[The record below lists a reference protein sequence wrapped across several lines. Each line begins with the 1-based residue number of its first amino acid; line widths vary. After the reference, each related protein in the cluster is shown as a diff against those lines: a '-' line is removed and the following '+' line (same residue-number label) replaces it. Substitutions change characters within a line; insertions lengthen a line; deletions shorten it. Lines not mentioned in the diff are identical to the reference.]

1 MMAEYDNAGFPLTY
15 CLLSTA
21 TAIDQGKRTKALS
34 AWAKCLRDQ
43 YGVNPQFTHVD
54 KDLAEIGCLK
64 EVWNSKISLCW
75 WHLRRAVR
83 TRLAKGKLSTT
94 PYNSEQARQEFDFI
108 DATFVPPGTRVDFED
123 YEGGLPNGN
132 AAGKPPLTATQPTPP
147 TLALLQDK
155 ANVLRIKIPVSQ
167 REPIVVRPG
176 DDKENGPGMGPTSFG
191 VSTVIQGPSFRLKLL
206 KHVETPIDTKSPSEE
221 EVQDVSGDE
230 EELDDGK
237 THRRT
242 FCPALYREPI
252 INMMERHY
260 CAHPLIPGFAPP
272 ECAAIKRWAVQQMYN
287 FCAKHELPEVWAY
300 LWENWYRKGRWEL
313 WARSIHAQIPI
324 LKTTMIVESQ

>member
-1 MMAEYDNAGFPLTY
+1 
-15 CLLSTA
+15 
-21 TAIDQGKRTKALS
+21 
-34 AWAKCLRDQ
+34 
-43 YGVNPQFTHVD
+43 
-54 KDLAEIGCLK
+54 
-64 EVWNSKISLCW
+64 
-75 WHLRRAVR
+75 
-83 TRLAKGKLSTT
+83 
-94 PYNSEQARQEFDFI
+94 
-108 DATFVPPGTRVDFED
+108 
-123 YEGGLPNGN
+123 
-132 AAGKPPLTATQPTPP
+132 
-147 TLALLQDK
+147 
-155 ANVLRIKIPVSQ
+155 
-167 REPIVVRPG
+167 
-176 DDKENGPGMGPTSFG
+176 
-191 VSTVIQGPSFRLKLL
+191 VIQGPSFRLKLL